1 MKTDEAKTLLEGAG
15 YTADGPTRLN
25 NDTGYQLRVEGAV
38 INVFDNGNV
47 QVQGKLDA
55 TGPVKAALHIA
66 EAAAPRAPRG
76 APTENTGRNRDV
88 FVVYGHDIDSR
99 TQVEAM
105 LRRWNLEP
113 LILDQ
118 LPSEGA
124 TLIEKLE
131 KYARDD
137 VRFAVVLATPDDE
150 GNARGKPDERK
161 FRARQNV
168 VLELGVLLAKLGRS
182 RVAILIKDQEHME
195 RPSDLQGLI
204 YLAFTEDVDEV
215 KVTLAKEMAKQGI
228 AIEVGRL

>member
-1 MKTDEAKTLLEGAG
+1 MEIEEARQLLQAAG
-15 YTADGPTRLN
+15 FNPSGPTRLP
-25 NDTGYQLRVEGAV
+25 NDTGDQLRVPDAV
-38 INVFDNGNV
+38 INLYDNGNV
-47 QVQGKLDA
+47 HVQGKRDA
-55 TGPVKAALHIA
+55 IGPVRQALELD
-66 EAAAPRAPRG
+66 EAQPSRARSRVAPGPQTSR
-76 APTENTGRNRDV
+76 EI

-99 TQVEAM
+99 TQLEAM
-105 LRRWNLEP
+105 LRRWGLEP

-150 GNARGKPDERK
+150 GYARDRSAERK
-161 FRARQNV
+161 YRARQNV
-168 VLELGVLLAKLGRS
+168 VLEMGILLAKVGRA
-182 RVAILIKDQEHME
+182 RVAILLKDQAEME

-204 YLAFTEDVDEV
+204 YLAFTDDVDEV

-228 AIEVGRL
+228 EINVGRL